1 MEGFTTLTVADVE
14 HDTADSAL
22 ITFAERLPFRHGQHL
37 VLRREIDGEEVRRS
51 YSLCSIAPDG
61 ALRIGVKRVPEGLM
75 STWLTGEVR
84 PGDEI
89 EALAPSGNFTH
100 EPSADAAERHMM
112 IAAGSGIT
120 PIFSVMATVLATQ
133 PDSEVDLL
141 YINRASNSTMLI
153 EDLEDLRD
161 AHLGQVRITYAF
173 TREDGDAELLSGRPD
188 QNRLEQLIDAG
199 LIRADVDHAWLCG
212 PLALVEDARSVLI
225 DRGMPSDRVH
235 LELFGTDGAKAK
247 RPTTVSA
254 QSTNVVATGRAT
266 LHGRQSGFEVREG
279 ESILEAVRRVRPD
292 TPFSCQA
299 GVCSTCQARLL
310 CGEIEMEVNYG
321 LTESE
326 IARGL
331 VLTCQ
336 SHPTGDDEIVV
347 DFDV

>member
-1 MEGFTTLTVADVE
+1 MEGFTTLTVADIE
-14 HDTADSAL
+14 HDTDESAL

-37 VLRREIDGEEVRRS
+37 VLRREFAGEEVRRS
-51 YSLCSIAPDG
+51 YSLCSRAPDG
-61 ALRIGVKRVPEGLM
+61 ALRIGVKRVPDGVM
-75 STWLTGEVR
+75 STWLTRELR

-100 EPSADAAERHMM
+100 EPAADTPERHMM

-153 EDLEDLRD
+153 DDLEDLRD
-161 AHLGQVRITYAF
+161 AHLGRVRITYAF
-173 TREDGDAELLSGRPD
+173 TREHGDAELLSGRPD
-188 QNRLEQLIDAG
+188 RGRLEQLIDAG
-199 LIRADVDHAWLCG
+199 LIRVDADHAWLCG
-212 PLALVEDARSVLI
+212 PLALVDDARSVLI

-235 LELFGTDGAKAK
+235 LELFGTEGAK
-247 RPTTVSA
+247 RPTTA
-254 QSTNVVATGRAT
+254 EARSTNVVATGRAT

-279 ESILEAVRRVRPD
+279 ESILDAVRRVRPD

-310 CGEIEMEVNYG
+310 CGEVEMEVNYG
-321 LTESE
+321 LTEAE

-336 SHPTGDDEIVV
+336 SQPTGSDEIVV

>member
-14 HDTADSAL
+14 YDTDESAL
-22 ITFAERLPFRHGQHL
+22 ITFAEHLPFRHGQHL
-37 VLRREIDGEEVRRS
+37 VLRREIEGEEVRRS
-51 YSLCSIAPDG
+51 YSLCSRAPDG

-75 STWLTGEVR
+75 STWLTREVR
-84 PGDEI
+84 PGDQI

-100 EPSADAAERHMM
+100 EPATDSVERHMM

-120 PIFSVMATVLATQ
+120 PIFSVMATVLAERH
-133 PDSEVDLL
+133 DAEVDLL

-153 EDLEDLRD
+153 DDLEDLRD
-161 AHLGQVRITYAF
+161 AHLGRVRITYAF
-173 TREDGDAELLSGRPD
+173 TRESGDAALLSGRPD
-188 QNRLEQLIDAG
+188 RNRLEQLITAG

-212 PLALVEDARSVLI
+212 PLALVEDARSALL
-225 DRGMPSDRVH
+225 DHGMPSERVH
-235 LELFGTDGAKAK
+235 VELFGTDGARAK
-247 RPTTVSA
+247 RSVTSETRSA
-254 QSTNVVATGRAT
+254 TVVASGRAT
-266 LHGRQSGFEVREG
+266 LHGRESGFEVHEG
-279 ESILEAVRRVRPD
+279 ESILDAVRRVRPD

-310 CGEIEMEVNYG
+310 CGEIEMQVNYG
-321 LTESE
+321 LTEAE

-336 SHPTGDDEIVV
+336 SHATGADDIVV